1 MCRGGFTMN
10 GTKKKRLISSLVVL
24 TLILGLFIGVRVS
37 NTTISDDSV
46 PLSGDQIPATFY
58 VYNPSWQNIWT
69 YFCDYVGEGSISEKV
84 SVDNDAAYVNSL
96 ITSAPDYSAS
106 YPGYYIEWRTIYLMR
121 NKTYVVGFFCEPP
134 ITDEAS
140 DEASDENVT
149 EVDSS
154 EVDEIVD
161 EVIDMIEEQNPN
173 EVIEESEIEE
183 VPQEPV
189 TITLNREQI
198 LSASADDY
206 SANTVL
212 KWDKFRV
219 GKKDTYDG
227 SIPIE
232 LLDDDVYCSMNL
244 PSESLSDTMISA
256 WRDNGHIVDYIDG
269 RASRVLS
276 MGAIYPTSGVTI
288 TSNVTICLG
297 KIKMFAYSASKQQW
311 ITLDNQP
318 YPAGIYLYK
327 MPWTSASQRIKPDI
341 DYSNGYAK
349 ITLTPEQ
356 LNGYCLHFWG
366 VSQEISDDYI
376 YYATAYDAWCENT
389 DYVTNSLTMTVGAD
403 AKASD
408 RQTTTGQLFSSR
420 GLTLTD
426 TVKTSWG
433 HTIPADSYTEEFGT
447 TLEMLFNQ

>member
-1 MCRGGFTMN
+1 MCRGGFTMM

-37 NTTISDDSV
+37 RTTISDDVV
-46 PLSGDQIPATFY
+46 PLAGGQIPATFY
-58 VYNPSWQNIWT
+58 VYNPSWNNIWT
-69 YFCDYVGEGSISEKV
+69 FFCDYVGEGYISENV
-84 SVDNDAAYVNSL
+84 SVDNDADYVNSL
-96 ITSAPDYSAS
+96 IISAPDYSNS
-106 YPGYYIEWRTIYLMR
+106 YPGKYIEWRSIYPTNSTL
-121 NKTYVVGFFCEPP
+121 YVIGFFCEPP
-134 ITDEAS
+134 VKDDSANS
-140 DEASDENVT
+140 DETDVT
-149 EVDSS
+149 EVD
-154 EVDEIVD
+154 ENEIDDLVDDVR
-161 EVIDMIEEQNPN
+161 DMIDEQNPEDVLPEN
-173 EVIEESEIEE
+173 QEDS
-183 VPQEPV
+183 EPV
-189 TITLNREQI
+189 TVTLNREQI
-198 LSASADDY
+198 LSASSEDF
-206 SANTVL
+206 SNNSVL

-227 SIPIE
+227 SIPVS
-232 LLDDDVYCSMNL
+232 LLDDEVYCSMNL
-244 PSESLSDTMISA
+244 PSESRSDTMISS
-256 WRDNGHIVDYIDG
+256 WRDNGHIVDYIDD
-269 RASRVLS
+269 RATRVLS
-276 MGAIYPTSGVTI
+276 MGAIYTTSGVTV
-288 TSNVTICLG
+288 SSDVTICLG
-297 KIKMFAYSASKQQW
+297 KIKMFAYSASQQQW
-311 ITLDNQP
+311 IVLDSQP

-327 MPWTSASQRIKPDI
+327 MPWTSAAQRIKPDI

-349 ITLTPEQ
+349 ITLKPDQ

-426 TVKTSWG
+426 KVKTSWG

-447 TLEMLFNQ
+447 TLQMLFDQ